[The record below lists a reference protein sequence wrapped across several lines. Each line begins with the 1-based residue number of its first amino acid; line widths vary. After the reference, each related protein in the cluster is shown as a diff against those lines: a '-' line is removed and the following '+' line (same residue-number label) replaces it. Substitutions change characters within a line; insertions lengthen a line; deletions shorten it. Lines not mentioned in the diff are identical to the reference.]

1 MRNIN
6 WRALIFVALLL
17 SIVGT
22 PAYVYLRAATSGGI
36 SQRGD
41 LVEVDIYA
49 MSNFEFDPNNGITAD
64 VPKRYR
70 QLDGKRVLLC
80 GEMWAPQSAAGR
92 VDGFDLVYSINK
104 CCIGP
109 VQKVQHFIK
118 CRVQK
123 GRNVGYYS
131 GQVNV
136 VGTLRVNVVR
146 TEGYVQSVYQLEVE
160 SVNPV

>member
-1 MRNIN
+1 MRKIN
-6 WRALIFVALLL
+6 WRVVFFAILLL

-41 LVEVDIYA
+41 LVEVDIFA
-49 MSNFEFDPNNGITAD
+49 MSNFEFDQIDGVTAD

-70 QLDGKRVLLC
+70 NLDGKRVLLC
-80 GEMWAPQSAAGR
+80 GEMWETQSAAGQ
-92 VDGFDLVYSINK
+92 VNSFDLVYSIIK

-109 VQKVQHFIK
+109 GPKVQHFIK
-118 CRVQK
+118 CKVQNR
-123 GRNVGYYS
+123 GVEYHS

-136 VGTLRVNVVR
+136 IGILHVNVER
-146 TEGYVQSVYQLEVE
+146 AYGRVQSVYRLEVE
-160 SVNPV
+160 RVDPT